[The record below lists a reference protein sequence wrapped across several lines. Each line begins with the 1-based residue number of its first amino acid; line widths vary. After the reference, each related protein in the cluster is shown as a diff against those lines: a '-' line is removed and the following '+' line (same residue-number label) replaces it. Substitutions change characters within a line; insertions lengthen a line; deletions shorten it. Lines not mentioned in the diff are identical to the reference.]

1 MEKSE
6 VQRLFMQHY
15 SKLFRVARSIL
26 YDEQESEDVCSDIF
40 ESLLHS
46 GLVLLPGTEE
56 QYLLA
61 SVRNRCLKRI
71 RHQEVRRRI
80 EQGVAAE
87 PAEDEHEDERLADIE
102 ELLCQFSD
110 QKQRIF
116 RLRFNEGCT
125 YEEIAA
131 KEGISK
137 VAVWKHLSSVL
148 NQIRKHFNC

>member
-102 ELLCQFSD
+102 ELLCQFSG

-131 KEGISK
+131 LEGISK

>member
-80 EQGVAAE
+80 EQGVAPE

-116 RLRFNEGCT
+116 RLRSNEGCT

-131 KEGISK
+131 LEGISK